1 MSNETIHLAEES
13 KVAMPLKNLIGM
25 VIVASIAAF
34 TYTQT
39 MNRITVV
46 ENNLDLINIEVEE
59 NDAWIDSFEPPK
71 EVRETVSSCE
81 AIRNKD
87 GRIRARVRNK
97 LINS

>member
-39 MNRITVV
+39 MNRITVIESAV
-46 ENNLDLINIEVEE
+46 DLMNIEVEE
-59 NDAWIDSFEPPK
+59 NNAWITSFEPPQ
-71 EVRETVSSCE
+71 EVKETVS
-81 AIRNKD
+81 
-87 GRIRARVRNK
+87 RVRELEIRIAVLENQ
-97 LINS
+97 LNNNR

>member
-39 MNRITVV
+39 MNRITVI
-46 ENNLDLINIEVEE
+46 ENKLDLINTEVEE
-59 NDAWIDSFEPPK
+59 NDSWIDSFEPPQ
-71 EVRETVSSCE
+71 EVKETV
-81 AIRNKD
+81 
-87 GRIRARVRNK
+87 ARVRELEIRIAVLEHQQSIK
-97 LINS
+97 